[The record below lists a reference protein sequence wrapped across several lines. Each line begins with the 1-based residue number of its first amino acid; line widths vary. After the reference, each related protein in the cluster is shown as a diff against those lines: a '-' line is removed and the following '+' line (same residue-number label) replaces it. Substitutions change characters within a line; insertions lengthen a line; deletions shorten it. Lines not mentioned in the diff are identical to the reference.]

1 MNQKRW
7 IGVILIVIGVFFVLG
22 NVGVLDNFWELLG
35 TYWPVLLILAGV
47 YNIVTNPAGK
57 VGGIIVALAGVLLLI
72 NNLDQIEIFTRISFW
87 PLLLILIGLWFLFQ
101 GGKEAEVV
109 DKDSLNSI
117 AIFSG
122 NSSKIVSQDF
132 KGGSSVSVFGGTEV
146 DLREAS
152 TSGAGGREV
161 KFDVFAMFGGAD
173 IYVPES
179 WQVVVKGIPLFGGMD
194 DKTDDSTLK
203 TENSK
208 EASTIIINY
217 LVIFGG
223 VEVKN

>member
-1 MNQKRW
+1 MNQRRW
-7 IGVILIVIGVFFVLG
+7 IGVILIVIGGLFILE
-22 NVGVLDNFWELLG
+22 NVGVLDNFWGLLG

-47 YNIVTNPAGK
+47 YNISTNPAGK
-57 VGGIIVALAGVLLLI
+57 TGGVIVALVGVLLLI
-72 NNLDQIEIFTRISFW
+72 NNLDQIEVFSRISFW
-87 PLLLILIGLWFLFQ
+87 PLLLILVGLWFLFQ
-101 GGKEAEVV
+101 GGKDAEVV
-109 DKDSLNSI
+109 DKESLNSI

-122 NSSKIVSQDF
+122 NSSKIVSQNF
-132 KGGSSVSVFGGTEV
+132 KGGSSVSVFGETEV

-152 TSGAGGREV
+152 TSGAGGTEV
-161 KFDVFAMFGGAD
+161 KFDVFTMFGGAD

-203 TENSK
+203 TENGK